1 MTEILVNKTDL
12 KDIRDIID
20 KLLKSG
26 RENVTRHTQYAS
38 DETKELT
45 ERAKKILKYVK
56 NNPGTI
62 KENIIRE
69 RIIDNLDIGSRATV
83 VKSIDELIEDRMLI
97 VRPNDSNQHIQHLYS
112 NHEHIVISLFND
124 LEIFKQ
130 AYFKLVDQTVNKVFK
145 KLNNAGMVI
154 RMDIFYGLL
163 RTLLMPYKHLIMMYI
178 TSDLLLWGEQSL
190 DKWTLYN
197 KYAIIY
203 DSMKEIHT
211 KLHENISPLIISLF
225 SDPSVDTPNAERE
238 LSRELFDVQDG
249 LNRENIMSFLSY
261 YEQFHLSAFAEAVL
275 DVLWKIS
282 YPLLS
287 KLDLSYTTKQESTED
302 WRNII
307 SEYKPKST
315 QAQNLGKN
323 NITSR

>member
-1 MTEILVNKTDL
+1 LAEITVNKTDL
-12 KDIRDIID
+12 KDIRDSID
-20 KLLKSG
+20 KLLKLGKES
-26 RENVTRHTQYAS
+26 VTRHTQYAS

-62 KENIIRE
+62 KEGIIRE
-69 RIIDNLDIGSRATV
+69 RIIDNLDIGSRATAA
-83 VKSIDELIEDRMLI
+83 KSVDELIENRMLI
-97 VRPNDSNQHIQHLYS
+97 VRRDDSNQHIQHLYS
-112 NHEHIVISLFND
+112 NHEHIVTSIFND
-124 LEIFKQ
+124 LEIFKKV
-130 AYFKLVDQTVNKVFK
+130 YFKLVDETFNVLKQ
-145 KLNNAGMVI
+145 LHEAGMVA

-197 KYAIIY
+197 KYAIMY
-203 DSMKEIHT
+203 DSMKHIHT
-211 KLHENISPLIISLF
+211 KLHESIAPLIISLF
-225 SDPSVDTPNAERE
+225 SDPSVDAPNAERE
-238 LSRELFDVQDG
+238 LSREIYDVQDG
-249 LNRENIMSFLSY
+249 LSRENIVSFLSY

-287 KLDLSYTTKQESTED
+287 KLDLSYTSKRESTKD

-307 SEYKPKST
+307 SEYKPKTT
-315 QAQNLGKN
+315 QAQNLGK
-323 NITSR
+323 II